1 MKKVFFGALILTGI
15 GLVIGTAGASDA
27 NIITLL
33 EIARNL
39 VIGTIIASVGIVGL
53 QRQGVQIFN

>member
-1 MKKVFFGALILTGI
+1 MKKALFGALTLVGV

-39 VIGTIIASVGIVGL
+39 VIGTVIASVGVVGL

>member
-1 MKKVFFGALILTGI
+1 MKRVLFGALTLIGI

-27 NIITLL
+27 NIITVL

-39 VIGTIIASVGIVGL
+39 VIGTVIASVGVVGL

>member
-1 MKKVFFGALILTGI
+1 MKKVLFGALTLVGV

-39 VIGTIIASVGIVGL
+39 VIGTVIASVGAVGL